1 MMVVVVTACTVV
13 EKNVQTVSSLLV
25 MAGGGGALG
34 LGWYQMEANDLATRP
49 AIDLAHA
56 ARARGIFG

>member
-25 MAGGGGALG
+25 MAGGGALG